1 MGWLGFGVRR
11 VVVTL
16 SVVVFRADL
25 IVRVGI
31 SYGTALGEAVAKMF
45 PDRIERMV
53 LDAVLDP
60 NEYFEGR

>member
-1 MGWLGFGVRR
+1 MRP
-11 VVVTL
+11 
-16 SVVVFRADL
+16 
-25 IVRVGI
+25 GI
-31 SYGTALGEAVAKMF
+31 SYGTALGGTVAKMF